1 MDEVINLNV
10 GGRIYTTSRSTLT
23 RYPDSMLGAMFSG
36 RISSTRDLE
45 GNFVIDGDGPL
56 FRFVLNFLRRSV
68 LTLPED
74 FKELDMLAAE
84 ADFYQIQELID
95 AVAQAKEKLLAAQ
108 EEEKRLSE
116 AITEHEFLEVEFECA
131 YGQWIIF
138 STSDVLQHLPAVKST
153 FKDSHNF
160 KKRLNRVEEYGLI
173 LPRDKPVNRVKLF
186 KEITSQGFTLHC
198 TSSSGGDERST
209 DRWVFTREVK
219 PPPPPKTNTTSSST
233 TL

>member
-36 RISSTRDLE
+36 RIQSTRDLE
-45 GNFVIDGDGPL
+45 GNYVIDGDGPL

-84 ADFYQIQELID
+84 ADFYQIQEFID
-95 AVAQAKEKLLAAQ
+95 AVTQAKEKVIAVKEEQKQQLAAII
-108 EEEKRLSE
+108 EY
-116 AITEHEFLEVEFECA
+116 EFLEVEFECA

-138 STSDVLQHLPAVKST
+138 STSDVLQHIPAVKAT

-160 KKRLNRVEEYGLI
+160 KNRLNRVEEYGLI
-173 LPRDKPVNRVKLF
+173 LPRDKPVNRVNLF
-186 KEITSQGFTLHC
+186 REITSLGFTLHC

-219 PPPPPKTNTTSSST
+219 PPPPTSASGSST

>member
-36 RISSTRDLE
+36 RIQSTRDME
-45 GNFVIDGDGPL
+45 GNYVIDGDGPL
-56 FRFVLNFLRRSV
+56 FRYVLNFLRRSV
-68 LTLPED
+68 LTLPEE
-74 FKELDMLAAE
+74 FKELDMLEAE
-84 ADFYQIQELID
+84 ADFYQIQEFID
-95 AVAQAKEKLLAAQ
+95 AVFQEKEKVQRAKED
-108 EEEKRLSE
+108 EKRLKD
-116 AITEHEFLEVEFECA
+116 AIVEHEFLEVEFECA

-138 STSDVLQHLPAVKST
+138 STSDVLQYIPAVKAT

-160 KKRLNRVEEYGLI
+160 KNRLHRVEEYGLI
-173 LPRDKPVNRVKLF
+173 LPRDMPVNRVNLF
-186 KEITSQGFTLHC
+186 REITSQGFTLHC

-219 PPPPPKTNTTSSST
+219 PVVSQPQAATASTS
-233 TL
+233 